1 MPYSFFGTIFNP
13 NFAKKDSNTAF
24 VTYHHHY
31 PYGIYNEKKNTHDAA
46 QCSSMQQNH
55 SIYEASKLL
64 ALICDDYLHH

>member
-1 MPYSFFGTIFNP
+1 MPYSFFETIFNP

-31 PYGIYNEKKNTHDAA
+31 PYGIYNEKNTHDAA

-64 ALICDDYLHH
+64 ALIVCFA